1 MPAYCYGA
9 PSSEL
14 VHKLCRFET
23 MKPINKAATEKA
35 ASQLVILLK
44 KAESTQKIVEAARS
58 QWRMIK
64 LEHRQAR
71 KAFKQAKKA
80 AKCAR
85 KEAKAAARNLKEKGF
100 KLPKPLK
107 PATISRYL
115 AHQGSGKRPA
125 RQQSLSKRNGHT
137 TVRLAAAPAPMP
149 VEL

>member
-1 MPAYCYGA
+1 MVLLRA
-9 PSSEL
+9 EL
-14 VHKLCRFET
+14 VSKLSPFEP

-35 ASQLVILLK
+35 ASQLMILLK

-80 AKCAR
+80 ARCAR

-107 PATISRYL
+107 PATISKFL
-115 AHQGSGKRPA
+115 AHQGGKRPVRHQA
-125 RQQSLSKRNGHT
+125 LGKRNGHA
-137 TVRLAAAPAPMP
+137 TVTMPTEPAPMP
-149 VEL
+149 VELQA